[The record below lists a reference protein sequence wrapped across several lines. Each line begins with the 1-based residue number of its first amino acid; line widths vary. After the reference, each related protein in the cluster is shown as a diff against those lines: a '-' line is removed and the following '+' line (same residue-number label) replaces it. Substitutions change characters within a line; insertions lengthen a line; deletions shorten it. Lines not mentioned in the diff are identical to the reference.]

1 MNILGTID
9 RCINMIPKELVEGDI
24 LYVELDKTSYDTIL
38 NEVENLSKVNGGI
51 TLKEERY
58 SDVSKDKAIVI
69 GLSGYK
75 IVVVLN
81 KNKQE
86 GEILDISDSISFTET
101 EKITAGEYKDAKN
114 SDIIILTAGVAQKPG
129 ETRLDLVSKNKEIT
143 SSIFKL
149 LAKSLI
155 LIF

>member
-9 RCINMIPKELVEGDI
+9 HCINMIPKELVEGDI
-24 LYVELDKTSYDTIL
+24 LYVELDKTSYDMIL

-58 SDVSKDKAIVI
+58 FDVSKDKAIVI
-69 GLSGYK
+69 GLNGYK

-86 GEILDISDSISFTET
+86 GVDFYISFKT
-101 EKITAGEYKDAKN
+101 KI
-114 SDIIILTAGVAQKPG
+114 I
-129 ETRLDLVSKNKEIT
+129 
-143 SSIFKL
+143 
-149 LAKSLI
+149 
-155 LIF
+155 